1 MKKRSLVA
9 FVLLILL
16 TTITLPEKKLV
27 TSKFNIK
34 KINIENNFLIKK
46 NDIKNLLDPI
56 YNKSLIFLN
65 NSEIENLLIQNSFIE
80 SFKVKKKYPSTLK
93 IEIFEKKP
101 FAILIYKKKKFYLSE
116 KFELIKFK
124 DLKNFKDLPYI
135 FGNKDEFKIFYNNLI
150 KINFPLKEVKKYTL
164 YETSRWD
171 LETVNKNIIKLP
183 AIDYIES
190 LENYLNLNKK
200 NDFKN
205 YKVFDY
211 RINNQLIL
219 K

>member
-1 MKKRSLVA
+1 M
-9 FVLLILL
+9 
-16 TTITLPEKKLV
+16 
-27 TSKFNIK
+27 
-34 KINIENNFLIKK
+34 
-46 NDIKNLLDPI
+46 
-56 YNKSLIFLN
+56 
-65 NSEIENLLIQNSFIE
+65 QNSFID
-80 SFKVKKKYPSTLK
+80 SFKVKKKYPNTLK

-101 FAILIYKKKKFYLSE
+101 FAILFYKKNKFYLSE
-116 KFELIKFK
+116 KIELIEFK